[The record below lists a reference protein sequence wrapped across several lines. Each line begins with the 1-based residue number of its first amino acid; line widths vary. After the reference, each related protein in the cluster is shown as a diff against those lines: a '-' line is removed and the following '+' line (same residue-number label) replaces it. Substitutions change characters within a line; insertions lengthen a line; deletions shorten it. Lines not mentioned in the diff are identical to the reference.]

1 MQLQV
6 LDPDIS
12 MPSCIRIEDVDVDDV
27 LRSGADQ
34 RQIIV
39 SPMLMHENGKV
50 NKIETLY
57 YANKE
62 RTEGYILDLVR
73 ALHCL
78 VC

>member
-1 MQLQV
+1 M
-6 LDPDIS
+6 
-12 MPSCIRIEDVDVDDV
+12 E
-27 LRSGADQ
+27 
-34 RQIIV
+34 QIIV

-62 RTEGYILDLVR
+62 RIEGYILDLVR